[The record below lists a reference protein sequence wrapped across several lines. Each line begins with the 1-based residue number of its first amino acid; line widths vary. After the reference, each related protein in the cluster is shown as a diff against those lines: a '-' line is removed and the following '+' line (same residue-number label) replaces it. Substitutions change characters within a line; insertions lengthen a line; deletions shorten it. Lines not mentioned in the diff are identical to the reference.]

1 YGFLCLFLQT
11 PNLMKYALLTLS
23 FTFMFTACSDSDP
36 DDPSNDLDAPTFSA
50 ISRPYTRGGPN
61 VVKIRGEYME
71 VLPENS
77 TELLLQGELSDN
89 RALSEM
95 RIDIHNSQDG
105 HTHARYEQRLPG
117 FRVDEVVQLDGNSH
131 TINRNISYDDRDY
144 LAGPYHVI
152 LHAVDNAGNSTSFA
166 DGSSIVRSVYLKRP
180 YMPLI
185 ALAND
190 PDEMLEQLS
199 GTAGN
204 ALDVEGYLEQRRT
217 DHDFAI
223 TFIRLSLVQDTDRT
237 DNADWQGD
245 TSYEAMWGESQF
257 LRDNT
262 GAMLNGED
270 IPTFNDDQ
278 LPLTILWEN
287 QPYTLAASDHERV
300 LRIEVEDEG
309 GNLAVREFSLLV
321 N

>member
-1 YGFLCLFLQT
+1 MKNYLPILF
-11 PNLMKYALLTLS
+11 ATLVL
-23 FTFMFTACSDSDP
+23 TACSDNDP

-50 ISRPYTRGGPN
+50 ISRPSTQGDPN

-105 HTHARYEQRLPG
+105 HTHARIEQRLPG
-117 FRVDEVVQLDGNSH
+117 FRVDEVVQLNGTSH
-131 TINRNISYDDRDY
+131 TINQTIRYDDRDY

-152 LHAVDNAGNSTSFA
+152 LHAVDDAGNSTSFA

-185 ALAND
+185 ALADD
-190 PDEMLEQLS
+190 PDETLEQLS
-199 GTAGN
+199 GTAEN
-204 ALDVEGYLEQRRT
+204 ALVVEGYLEQQR
-217 DHDFAI
+217 DEHNFAI
-223 TFIRLSLVQDTDRT
+223 TFIRVSLVRDTDR
-237 DNADWQGD
+237 DNDTDWQGD

-262 GAMLNGED
+262 GAMLTGQA
-270 IPTFNDDQ
+270 IPTFTNDQ
-278 LPLTILWEN
+278 LPLATLWKN
-287 QPYTLAASDHERV
+287 QPYSLISSDHERV

-309 GNLAVREFSLLV
+309 GNLAVREFTVIV